1 MEVIEWT
8 KESLTQKIAELT
20 AIKNELKNEEQAV
33 KLTMN
38 SIYGAVG
45 NSYFICMNPD
55 VAEAVTLQGQD
66 LIKFAEKIINKYFQE
81 HWHKDTE
88 LHEKLGVSGVKRV
101 VRPLVIYIDT
111 DSADGETMVDVK
123 MGDGERLKLKFKD
136 LFNLLKEGNDV
147 HYDERGN
154 EILTPEIKVK
164 NFKDDLV
171 GYSDVRRLIRH
182 KVTKEKW
189 LLKTVSGK
197 EVIVTGDHSLT
208 VVRNGKKITLKPKDV
223 NIHTDYI
230 IEVI

>member
-1 MEVIEWT
+1 
-8 KESLTQKIAELT
+8 
-20 AIKNELKNEEQAV
+20 
-33 KLTMN
+33 
-38 SIYGAVG
+38 
-45 NSYFICMNPD
+45 
-55 VAEAVTLQGQD
+55 
-66 LIKFAEKIINKYFQE
+66 
-81 HWHKDTE
+81 
-88 LHEKLGVSGVKRV
+88 
-101 VRPLVIYIDT
+101 
-111 DSADGETMVDVK
+111 MVDVK